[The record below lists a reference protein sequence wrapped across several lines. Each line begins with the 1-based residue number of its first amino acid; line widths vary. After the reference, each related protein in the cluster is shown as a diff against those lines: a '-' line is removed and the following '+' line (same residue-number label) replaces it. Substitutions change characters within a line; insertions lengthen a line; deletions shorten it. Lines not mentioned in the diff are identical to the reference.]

1 MDSDQR
7 NRGVPFPGDFS
18 GWHSDIPGGT
28 PEDVQWAVQQLTQ
41 LRYEPSVRHELLRL
55 LQERREG
62 AGEDVVQFDY
72 LPAEVGFDTLLVKGE
87 LLITTASYFGYPGGL
102 KWNDRGQSAKPYLDA
117 LGLQQGRVA
126 CAELADKI
134 VRLVP
139 SKHLDAH
146 VLADIARNLRLRG
159 FSASF
164 NYCTPTAPVH
174 KHPPL
179 IGPDQAPLGPD
190 QAPPPP
196 PGQPPQPG
204 PEQPPQ
210 PAPEQPQPAAL
221 RAEKRPA
228 KVARVAIIDTGIA
241 DQAVD
246 RADGLLDGVPRTP
259 DNIDPLTSFPIG
271 GPHQFLNFSAG
282 HGTFVAGIVNQVA
295 PYAPIRMYKAVD
307 CDGVASELDVAC
319 AMIEAVKDG
328 NQIINLSLGCQT
340 QDDFPPV
347 ALEAALAVIAE
358 LDARKPDEE
367 KTIIVAAAGNC
378 GDRRP
383 FYPAAFFG
391 AGYSGVVSVAG
402 LNPNMTPSPWS
413 SRGFWVT
420 CSTVGQGIRSTY
432 VYGKESPLVDP
443 AETEFLPPDPF
454 AVWSGTSF
462 AAPQVA
468 GAIARLYQA
477 PGVTLRGA
485 LNELLQVAVP
495 IPDFGQAV
503 QILRGI

>member
-1 MDSDQR
+1 MHKGSVNQMASDQR
-7 NRGVPFPGDFS
+7 NPGVPFPDDFS
-18 GWHSDIPGGT
+18 AWHSDIPGGT
-28 PEDVQWAVQQLTQ
+28 PEDVQSAVQQLTQ
-41 LRYEPSVRHELLRL
+41 LRYEPAVRHELLRL

-87 LLITTASYFGYPGGL
+87 LLITTESYLGYRGRL
-102 KWNDRGQSAKPYLDA
+102 KWNDRGQGARPYLDA
-117 LGLQQGRVA
+117 LGLQPRRVE

-179 IGPDQAPLGPD
+179 IGPSQP
-190 QAPPPP
+190 PPPP
-196 PGQPPQPG
+196 PGQPPQP
-204 PEQPPQ
+204 PPNQPP
-210 PAPEQPQPAAL
+210 PPGQPQPAAT
-221 RAEKRPA
+221 RAGMQPA

-241 DQAVD
+241 NQAVA
-246 RADGLLDGVPRTP
+246 RADGLLGGVPRTP

-271 GPHQFLNFSAG
+271 GPHQFLDFSAG
-282 HGTFVAGIVNQVA
+282 HGTFVAGIVNRVA
-295 PYAPIRMYKAVD
+295 PYAQIRMYRKID
-307 CDGVASELDVAC
+307 SDGMASEADVAC

-358 LDARKPDEE
+358 LDAGKPDEE
-367 KTIIVAAAGNC
+367 KTIIVAAAGNN

-402 LNPNMTPSPWS
+402 LNPNMTPAPWS

-432 VYGKESPLVDP
+432 VYGKESPLIDP

-468 GAIARLYQA
+468 GAIARLYQT

-495 IPDFGQAV
+495 IPDFGRAV

>member
-1 MDSDQR
+1 MHKGSVNQMASDQR
-7 NRGVPFPGDFS
+7 YRGVPFPDDFS
-18 GWHSDIPGGT
+18 GWHSDTPGGT
-28 PEDVQWAVQQLTQ
+28 PEDVQWAVQQLAQ

-62 AGEDVVQFDY
+62 GEDVVQFDY
-72 LPAEVGFDTLLVKGE
+72 LPTEVGFDTLLVKGE
-87 LLITTASYFGYPGGL
+87 LLITTESYFGYPGGL
-102 KWNDRGQSAKPYLDA
+102 QWNDRGQSAKPYLDA
-117 LGLQQGRVA
+117 LGLQPGRVD

-139 SKHLDAH
+139 SKHVDAH

-179 IGPDQAPLGPD
+179 IAPD
-190 QAPPPP
+190 
-196 PGQPPQPG
+196 
-204 PEQPPQ
+204 
-210 PAPEQPQPAAL
+210 QPQPAAL
-221 RAEKRPA
+221 RAEARPA

-241 DQAVD
+241 NQAVD

-259 DNIDPLTSFPIG
+259 DNIDPLSSFPIG
-271 GPHQFLNFSAG
+271 GPHPYLDFSAG

-295 PYAPIRMYKAVD
+295 PYAPIMMYRVMD
-307 CDGVASELDVAC
+307 SDGMASELDVAC
-319 AMIEAVKDG
+319 AMIEAVRDG

-432 VYGKESPLVDP
+432 VYGRESPLIDP
-443 AETEFLPPDPF
+443 AETEFFPPDPF

-462 AAPQVA
+462 AAPQIT

-485 LNELLQVAVP
+485 LNELLQVGVP
-495 IPDFGQAV
+495 VPDFGRAV

>member
-1 MDSDQR
+1 MHKGSVNQMDSDQR
-7 NRGVPFPGDFS
+7 NRGVPFPGDFP
-18 GWHSDIPGGT
+18 GWQSDTPGGT
-28 PEDVQWAVQQLTQ
+28 PEDVQRAVQQLTQ
-41 LRYEPSVRHELLRL
+41 LRYEPWVRHELLRL
-55 LQERREG
+55 LRERREG

-72 LPAEVGFDTLLVKGE
+72 IPAEVGFDTLLVRGE
-87 LLITTASYFGYPGGL
+87 LLITTESYFGYPGGL
-102 KWNDRGQSAKPYLDA
+102 RWNDRGQGARPYLDA
-117 LGLQQGRVA
+117 LGLQPGHVG

-164 NYCTPTAPVH
+164 NHCTPTAPVH

-179 IGPDQAPLGPD
+179 IGPS
-190 QAPPPP
+190 
-196 PGQPPQPG
+196 
-204 PEQPPQ
+204 QPPQ
-210 PAPEQPQPAAL
+210 PALNQPQPAA
-221 RAEKRPA
+221 RPAEVRPA

-241 DQAVD
+241 NQEVD

-271 GPHQFLNFSAG
+271 GPHQYLDFSAG
-282 HGTFVAGIVNQVA
+282 HGTFVAGIVNRVA
-295 PYAPIRMYKAVD
+295 PYAPIRMYRVID
-307 CDGVASELDVAC
+307 SDGIASEVDVAC

-358 LDARKPDEE
+358 LDARKPGDE

-378 GDRRP
+378 GDHRP

-413 SRGFWVT
+413 GHGFWVT
-420 CSTVGQGIRSTY
+420 CSTVGQGISSTY
-432 VYGKESPLVDP
+432 VYGKESPLIDP
-443 AETEFLPPDPF
+443 AETEFFPPDPF

-462 AAPQVA
+462 AAPQIA

-495 IPDFGQAV
+495 IPGFGRAV

>member
-1 MDSDQR
+1 
-7 NRGVPFPGDFS
+7 
-18 GWHSDIPGGT
+18 
-28 PEDVQWAVQQLTQ
+28 VQWAVQQLTG
-41 LRYEPSVRHELLRL
+41 LRYEPWVRHELLRQL
-55 LQERREG
+55 KERRAD
-62 AGEDVVQFDY
+62 AGEDVVQFDW

-87 LLITTASYFGYPGGL
+87 LLITTESYFGYPGGL
-102 KWNDRGQSAKPYLDA
+102 RWNDRAQSARPYLDA
-117 LGLQQGRVA
+117 LGLQPGRVE

-159 FSASF
+159 FAASF

-174 KHPPL
+174 KHPL
-179 IGPDQAPLGPD
+179 
-190 QAPPPP
+190 
-196 PGQPPQPG
+196 
-204 PEQPPQ
+204 
-210 PAPEQPQPAAL
+210 
-221 RAEKRPA
+221 
-228 KVARVAIIDTGIA
+228 
-241 DQAVD
+241 
-246 RADGLLDGVPRTP
+246 
-259 DNIDPLTSFPIG
+259 
-271 GPHQFLNFSAG
+271 
-282 HGTFVAGIVNQVA
+282 VAGIVNRVA
-295 PYAPIRMYKAVD
+295 PYAPVRMYRAVD
-307 CDGVASELDVAC
+307 GDGLASEVDVAC

-367 KTIIVAAAGNC
+367 KTIIVATAGNC

-391 AGYSGVVSVAG
+391 AGYSAVVSVAG

-420 CSTVGQGIRSTY
+420 CSTVGQGIPSTY
-432 VYGKESPLVDP
+432 VYGKESPLIDP

-462 AAPQVA
+462 AAPQIA
-468 GAIARLYQA
+468 GAIAQLYQA
-477 PGVTLRGA
+477 PGVSLRGA
-485 LNELLQVAVP
+485 LHELLQVAVP
-495 IPDFGQAV
+495 IPDFGRAV

>member
-1 MDSDQR
+1 MPKGSVYQMASDQR

-18 GWHSDIPGGT
+18 DWHSDVPGGT

-41 LRYEPSVRHELLRL
+41 LRNEPSVRHELLRL
-55 LQERREG
+55 LKERREG
-62 AGEDVVQFDY
+62 AGEDVVEFDW

-87 LLITTASYFGYPGGL
+87 LLITTESYFGYPGGL
-102 KWNDRGQSAKPYLDA
+102 TWNDRGRGARPYLDA
-117 LGLQQGRVA
+117 LGLQPGRVQ

-139 SKHLDAH
+139 SKHLDAQ

-174 KHPPL
+174 KHPPQ
-179 IGPDQAPLGPD
+179 PA
-190 QAPPPP
+190 
-196 PGQPPQPG
+196 PGQPPQP
-204 PEQPPQ
+204 
-210 PAPEQPQPAAL
+210 APDQPQPAAL
-221 RAEKRPA
+221 RAEVRPA

-241 DQAVD
+241 SQAVA
-246 RADGLLDGVPRTP
+246 RADGLLHKVPRTP
-259 DNIDPLTSFPIG
+259 GNIDPLTSFPIG
-271 GPHQFLNFSAG
+271 GPHPYLDFSAG

-295 PYAPIRMYKAVD
+295 PYAPIRMYREID
-307 CDGVASELDVAC
+307 SDGMASEVDVAC

-328 NQIINLSLGCQT
+328 NQIINLSLGCRT

-358 LDARKPDEE
+358 LDAGKPDEE
-367 KTIIVAAAGNC
+367 KTIIVAAAGNS
-378 GDRRP
+378 GDTRP
-383 FYPAAFFG
+383 FWPAAFP
-391 AGYSGVVSVAG
+391 AVVAVAG

-413 SRGFWVT
+413 GHGFWVT
-420 CSTVGQGIRSTY
+420 CSTVGQGLQSTF
-432 VYGKESPLVDP
+432 VYGKESPLIDS

-462 AAPQVA
+462 AAPQIT

-477 PGVTLRGA
+477 PGVTLRAA
-485 LNELLQVAVP
+485 LDQLLQVAVP
-495 IPDFGQAV
+495 IPGFGRAV

>member
-1 MDSDQR
+1 MHKGSVNQMASDQR
-7 NRGVPFPGDFS
+7 NRGVPFPDDFS
-18 GWHSDIPGGT
+18 DWHSDIPGGT

-55 LQERREG
+55 LTERRED
-62 AGEDVVQFDY
+62 AGEDVVQFDW
-72 LPAEVGFDTLLVKGE
+72 LPAEVGFDTLLVRGE
-87 LLITTASYFGYPGGL
+87 LLITTESYFGYPGGL
-102 KWNDRGQSAKPYLDA
+102 KWNDRGQGARPYLDA
-117 LGLQQGRVA
+117 LGLQPGRVE

-159 FSASF
+159 FAASF

-174 KHPPL
+174 KLPPL
-179 IGPDQAPLGPD
+179 IGSDQ
-190 QAPPPP
+190 PPAPP
-196 PGQPPQPG
+196 PGQPL
-204 PEQPPQ
+204 Q
-210 PAPEQPQPAAL
+210 PALHQPQPAAL

-241 DQAVD
+241 NQAVA
-246 RADGLLDGVPRTP
+246 RADGLLGGVPRTP

-271 GPHQFLNFSAG
+271 GPHPFLDFSAG

-295 PYAPIRMYKAVD
+295 PYAPIRMYREID
-307 CDGVASELDVAC
+307 SDGMASEVDVAC

-328 NQIINLSLGCQT
+328 NQIINLSLGCRA

-358 LDARKPDEE
+358 LDAGKPDEE

-378 GDRRP
+378 GDTRP
-383 FYPAAFFG
+383 FWPAADP
-391 AGYSGVVSVAG
+391 GVVAVAG

-413 SRGFWVT
+413 GHGFWVT
-420 CSTVGQGIRSTY
+420 CSTVGQG
-432 VYGKESPLVDP
+432 
-443 AETEFLPPDPF
+443 
-454 AVWSGTSF
+454 
-462 AAPQVA
+462 
-468 GAIARLYQA
+468 
-477 PGVTLRGA
+477 LR
-485 LNELLQVAVP
+485 
-495 IPDFGQAV
+495 
-503 QILRGI
+503 

>member
-1 MDSDQR
+1 MHKGSVNQMDSDQR
-7 NRGVPFPGDFS
+7 NQGVPFPGDFS
-18 GWHSDIPGGT
+18 DWRSDTPGGT

-41 LRYEPSVRHELLRL
+41 LRYEPSVRQELLRL
-55 LQERREG
+55 LLERRKG
-62 AGEDVVQFDY
+62 GEDVVQFEY

-87 LLITTASYFGYPGGL
+87 LLITAESYFGYPGGL
-102 KWNDRGQSAKPYLDA
+102 RWTGRGRSAKPYLDA
-117 LGLQQGRVA
+117 LGLEPVRVE

-139 SKHLDAH
+139 SKQRLGAH

-179 IGPDQAPLGPD
+179 PGPH

-196 PGQPPQPG
+196 PGPGPQPG
-204 PEQPPQ
+204 PNQP
-210 PAPEQPQPAAL
+210 EPAAL
-221 RAEKRPA
+221 RAEWQPA

-241 DQAVD
+241 DQRVD
-246 RADGLLDGVPRTP
+246 RADSLLSGVPRTP
-259 DNIDPLTSFPIG
+259 RNIDPLTRFPIG
-271 GPHQFLNFSAG
+271 GPDQYLDFDAG
-282 HGTFVAGIVNQVA
+282 HGTFVAGLVNQVD
-295 PYAPIRMYKAVD
+295 PYAPISMYRAID
-307 CDGVASELDVAC
+307 SDSIGSEVDVAC
-319 AMIEAVKDG
+319 AMIEAVRDG

-340 QDDFPPV
+340 QDDFPPI

-358 LDARKPDEE
+358 LDASKPDEE

-378 GDRRP
+378 GDTRP
-383 FYPAAFFG
+383 FWPAAFP
-391 AGYSGVVSVAG
+391 GVVAVAG

-413 SRGFWVT
+413 GHGSWVT
-420 CSTVGQGIRSTY
+420 FSSVGQGLRSTF
-432 VYGKESPLVDP
+432 VYGRESPLIDP
-443 AETEFLPPDPF
+443 AETEFLAPNPF

-462 AAPQVA
+462 AAPQIA

-477 PGVTLRGA
+477 PGVSLRAA
-485 LNELLQVAVP
+485 LDQLLQVAVP
-495 IPDFGQAV
+495 IPGFGRAV

>member
-1 MDSDQR
+1 MHKGSVNQMDSDQR
-7 NRGVPFPGDFS
+7 NRGVPFPGDFP
-18 GWHSDIPGGT
+18 GWQSYTPGGT
-28 PEDVQWAVQQLTQ
+28 PEDVQRAVQQLTQ
-41 LRYEPSVRHELLRL
+41 LRFEPWVRHELLRL
-55 LQERREG
+55 LRERREG

-87 LLITTASYFGYPGGL
+87 LLITTESYFGYPGGL
-102 KWNDRGQSAKPYLDA
+102 RWNDRGQGARPYLDA
-117 LGLQQGRVA
+117 LGLQPGHVE

-164 NYCTPTAPVH
+164 NHCTPTAPVH

-179 IGPDQAPLGPD
+179 IGPNQ
-190 QAPPPP
+190 PPPP
-196 PGQPPQPG
+196 APGQPPQP
-204 PEQPPQ
+204 
-210 PAPEQPQPAAL
+210 APNQPQPAAR
-221 RAEKRPA
+221 RAEVRPA

-241 DQAVD
+241 NQAVD
-246 RADGLLDGVPRTP
+246 RADGLLGGVPRSP

-271 GPHQFLNFSAG
+271 GPHQYLDFSAG
-282 HGTFVAGIVNQVA
+282 HGTFVAGIVNRVA
-295 PYAPIRMYKAVD
+295 PYAPIRMYRVID
-307 CDGVASELDVAC
+307 SDGMASEVDVAC

-358 LDARKPDEE
+358 LDAGKADDE

-413 SRGFWVT
+413 SHGFWVT

-432 VYGKESPLVDP
+432 VYGKESPLIDP
-443 AETEFLPPDPF
+443 AETEFFPPDPF

-462 AAPQVA
+462 AAPQIA

-495 IPDFGQAV
+495 IPDFGRAV

>member
-1 MDSDQR
+1 MASDQR
-7 NRGVPFPGDFS
+7 NRGVPFPDDFS

-55 LQERREG
+55 VKERRED
-62 AGEDVVQFDY
+62 AGEDVVQFDW

-87 LLITTASYFGYPGGL
+87 LLITTESYFGYPGGL
-102 KWNDRGQSAKPYLDA
+102 QWNDRAQSARPYLDA
-117 LGLQQGRVA
+117 LGLQPGRVE

-159 FSASF
+159 FAASF

-179 IGPDQAPLGPD
+179 IAPDQT
-190 QAPPPP
+190 PPPP
-196 PGQPPQPG
+196 PGQPPQPA
-204 PEQPPQ
+204 
-210 PAPEQPQPAAL
+210 PAQPQPAVR
-221 RAEKRPA
+221 RAEERPA

-241 DQAVD
+241 NQAVD
-246 RADGLLDGVPRTP
+246 RADGQLGGVPRTP
-259 DNIDPLTSFPIG
+259 DNIDPLYSFPIG
-271 GPHQFLNFSAG
+271 GPHQFLDFSAG

-295 PYAPIRMYKAVD
+295 PYAPIRMYRAI
-307 CDGVASELDVAC
+307 DGDGLASEVDVAC

-347 ALEAALAVIAE
+347 ALNAALAVIAE
-358 LDARKPDEE
+358 LDAEKPDEE

-378 GDRRP
+378 GDRRL
-383 FYPAAFFG
+383 FWPAGFSG
-391 AGYSGVVSVAG
+391 AGFSGAGFPGVVSVAG

-413 SRGFWVT
+413 TRGSWVT

-432 VYGKESPLVDP
+432 VYGKESPLIDP
-443 AETEFLPPDPF
+443 AETEFVPPDPF

-462 AAPQVA
+462 AAPQIA

-477 PGVTLRGA
+477 PGVSLHGA
-485 LNELLQVAVP
+485 LHELLQVAVP
-495 IPDFGQAV
+495 IPDFGRAV